1 MIENIL
7 WLALGLLIAASI
19 IPQEKRFK
27 FTVAG
32 AGWAL
37 FSIHWALQW
46 QHYVDVGDY
55 VNVLLT
61 VLAAMF
67 CLLLG
72 ILLVKQDR
80 RIMGNIRGI
89 STINSIF
96 MTTTASAIGGISYF
110 AFSEISPLNQWLI
123 TTVTDQTFWLGSLLG
138 VDIIRPETNL
148 LSVNGYR
155 VEIILACT
163 AIESIALFTGIIAS
177 VNAPFERMAK
187 AFLISVPVIYVL
199 NLIRNVFVI
208 YAYGMRWFGD
218 PEMSFYIAHTI
229 IAKAGSLVAL
239 FVIAYAVMRILPEII
254 DMIDGIINLFRGFFG
269 NAG

>member
-1 MIENIL
+1 MIEQIL
-7 WLALGLLIAASI
+7 WPALGLLIAASI
-19 IPQEKRFK
+19 IPQEKRIK

-46 QHYVDVGDY
+46 QHYIEVGDY

-61 VLAAMF
+61 VIASIGSLILGF
-67 CLLLG
+67 LLL
-72 ILLVKQDR
+72 KRDR
-80 RIMGNIRGI
+80 RIMGNIRGV

-96 MTTTASAIGGISYF
+96 MATTASAFGGLSYF
-110 AFSEISPLNQWLI
+110 AFSEINPLNQWLI
-123 TTVTDQTFWLGSLLG
+123 TMVTDQTVWLGSVFGIVITRLG
-138 VDIIRPETNL
+138 TNL
-148 LSVNGYR
+148 LSVNGHR

-163 AIESIALFTGIIAS
+163 AIESMALFIGIIAS
-177 VNAPFERMAK
+177 ANASFKRMAM
-187 AFLISVPVIYVL
+187 AFLVSVPIIYGL

-208 YAYGMRWFGD
+208 DAYGMAWFGD

-239 FVIAYAVMRILPEII
+239 FLIAYAVMKILPEII
-254 DMIDGIINLFRGFFG
+254 DMIDGIINLFRSIFK

>member
-1 MIENIL
+1 MIEKIL
-7 WLALGLLIAASI
+7 WLALGLLIAASL
-19 IPQEKRFK
+19 IPTEKRLK

-32 AGWAL
+32 AGWAI
-37 FSIHWALQW
+37 FSVHWALQW

-61 VLAAMF
+61 VLAAIG

-72 ILLVKQDR
+72 FLLVKQDR
-80 RIMGNIRGI
+80 HIMRDINGI
-89 STINSIF
+89 SVIRSIF
-96 MTTTASAIGGISYF
+96 MATTASAIGGISYF

-138 VDIIRPETNL
+138 VDITRLETNL

-177 VNAPFERMAK
+177 ANAPFKRMAT
-187 AFLISVPVIYVL
+187 AFLISVPVIYAL
-199 NLIRNVFVI
+199 NIIRNVFVI
-208 YAYGMRWFGD
+208 EAYGMGWFGD
-218 PEMSFYIAHTI
+218 PEMSFYVAHTI

-239 FVIAYAVMRILPEII
+239 FVIAYAVMKILPEII
-254 DMIDGIINLFRGFFG
+254 DMIDGTINLFRGIFR

>member
-1 MIENIL
+1 MMENIL

-19 IPQEKRFK
+19 IPIEKRLK
-27 FTVAG
+27 FTIAG
-32 AGWAL
+32 AGWAF
-37 FSIHWALQW
+37 FSVHWALQW
-46 QHYVDVGDY
+46 QHYVELGDY
-55 VNVLLT
+55 VNVLLI
-61 VLAAMF
+61 VLATAS

-72 ILLVKQDR
+72 VLLVKQDK
-80 RIMGNIRGI
+80 RIMGDIRGI

-96 MTTTASAIGGISYF
+96 MATTASAIGGISYF

-123 TTVTDQTFWLGSLLG
+123 TTVTDQTIWLGSLFG
-138 VDIIRPETNL
+138 VEITRLETNL
-148 LSVNGYR
+148 LSVNGCR
-155 VEIILACT
+155 VQIILACT

-177 VNAPFERMAK
+177 ANAPFKRMAK
-187 AFLISVPVIYVL
+187 AFLVSVPIIYAL

-208 YAYGMRWFGD
+208 DAYGRGWFGD

-239 FVIAYAVMRILPEII
+239 FLIAYAVMKILPEII
-254 DMIDGIINLFRGFFG
+254 DMIDGLINLFRGIFK

>member
-7 WLALGLLIAASI
+7 WLSLGLLTAASL
-19 IPQEKRFK
+19 IPKEKDLK

-37 FSIHWALQW
+37 FSVHWALQW
-46 QHYVDVGDY
+46 QHYVEVADY

-61 VLAAMF
+61 VLASF
-67 CLLLG
+67 GCLVLGYLL
-72 ILLVKQDR
+72 IKKDA
-80 RIMGNIRGI
+80 RIMNDKKGI

-96 MTTTASAIGGISYF
+96 MATTASAIGGISYF
-110 AFSEISPLNQWLI
+110 AFSEITPMNQWLI
-123 TTVTDQTFWLGSLLG
+123 TTVTDQTVWLGSLFG
-138 VDIIRPETNL
+138 VVITRLDTNL

-163 AIESIALFTGIIAS
+163 AIESIALFMGIIAS
-177 VNAPFERMAK
+177 ANAPFTRMAK
-187 AFLISVPVIYVL
+187 AFLVSVPVIYAL

-208 YAYGMRWFGD
+208 DAYGMTWFGS

-229 IAKAGSLVAL
+229 IAKAGALIAL
-239 FVIAYAVMRILPEII
+239 FVIAYAVMKILPEII
-254 DMIDGIINLFRGFFG
+254 DMIDGIINLFRGIFR

>member
-32 AGWAL
+32 AGWAF

-46 QHYVDVGDY
+46 QHYVHVDDY

-61 VLAAMF
+61 VLAAIG

-72 ILLVKQDR
+72 VLLVKQDK

-96 MTTTASAIGGISYF
+96 MATTASAIGGISYF
-110 AFSEISPLNQWLI
+110 AFSEIIPLNQWLI

-138 VDIIRPETNL
+138 VEITRLETNL

-177 VNAPFERMAK
+177 SNAPLKRMAK
-187 AFLISVPVIYVL
+187 AFLISVPVIYAL
-199 NLIRNVFVI
+199 NLMRNVFVI
-208 YAYGMRWFGD
+208 DAYGMGWFGD
-218 PEMSFYIAHTI
+218 PETSFYIAHTI

-239 FVIAYAVMRILPEII
+239 FVIAYAVMKILPEII
-254 DMIDGIINLFRGFFG
+254 DMIDGIINLFRGIFR